1 MECMLKVNVCSG
13 VSFLGFGGWRR
24 KSQNLNE
31 LCSFPECMSSE
42 LLEELMSS
50 EGG

>member
-1 MECMLKVNVCSG
+1 MGSGGCGQNVSEF
-13 VSFLGFGGWRR
+13 S
-24 KSQNLNE
+24 
-31 LCSFPECMSSE
+31 SFPECMSSE

>member
-1 MECMLKVNVCSG
+1 M
-13 VSFLGFGGWRR
+13 GFGEWRGE
-24 KSQNLNE
+24 SQNLSK

-50 EGG
+50 EGM